1 MAMSDKDTGTP
12 EEAIEMLK
20 ADHQKVRDLFQQYAA
35 ASDQNTQRQIADQ
48 VFVEL
53 ETHAQLEEMV
63 FYPAFEEE
71 ADEEGKHLVEEACQ
85 EHQEVKTLIVELRGR
100 EADEEFDTKFREL
113 MDNVEHHVQEEESEM
128 FPMAEEILAERNEE
142 IVDEMQ
148 EIKEQL
154 LAS

>member
-1 MAMSDKDTGTP
+1 
-12 EEAIEMLK
+12 
-20 ADHQKVRDLFQQYAA
+20 
-35 ASDQNTQRQIADQ
+35 
-48 VFVEL
+48 
-53 ETHAQLEEMV
+53 MV

-85 EHQEVKTLIVELRGR
+85 EHQEVKTLIAELRGR

-128 FPMAEEILAERNEE
+128 FPKAEEILAERNEE
-142 IVDEMQ
+142 LVDEMQ